1 MQEATMAKLK
11 TVYETPEEIPD
22 GFAELYAE
30 RGGKMELV
38 GIEGVKT
45 QSDIDRI
52 QGALVKERTEHK
64 AAKDALTKFSGIDP
78 DVIHTQLA
86 ELDETKAKL
95 EALAPG
101 GKLDETKLEP
111 VIEARVKRAVGP
123 VERDLNVAKRT
134 IDDLNKKLVEKDT
147 EVGTLKG
154 TLTTSAIERSIRD
167 AAMGSKMVSTAI
179 EDAVLQA
186 NRVFEVTESGDVVT
200 KDGVGVTPGIKAVDW
215 LKDMQE
221 KRPHWWPQSQG
232 GGAGLGGRGGIPNR
246 ADNPWSK
253 EGWNLTK
260 QGQLVRSDA
269 NKAAEIAKSVGS
281 FVGATHPAAAA

>member
-1 MQEATMAKLK
+1 MQEAAMPKLK
-11 TVYETPEEIPD
+11 TSYDTPDEIPE

-30 RGGKMELV
+30 RGGKMELT

-78 DVIHTQLA
+78 EVIHAQLA

-95 EALAPG
+95 EAIAPG

-111 VIEARVKRAVGP
+111 VIEARVKRAIGP

-134 IDDLNKKLVEKDT
+134 VDDLTKKLAEKDG
-147 EVGTLKG
+147 EVNVLKG

-167 AAMGSKMVSTAI
+167 AAMGSKMISTAI
-179 EDAVLQA
+179 DDAVLQG
-186 NRVFEVTESGDVVT
+186 NRVFEVTESGEVVT
-200 KDGVGVTPGIKAVDW
+200 KDGVGTTPGIKAADW

-232 GGAGLGGRGGIPNR
+232 GGAGQGGRGGIPNR
-246 ADNPWSK
+246 AENPWSA

-260 QGQLVRSDA
+260 QGQLVKADA

-281 FVGATHPAAAA
+281 FIGATHATKAA